1 MNHSKVSTIFWSV
14 LALYSIGLIAMLG
27 VLALSAR
34 SGPSP

>member
-1 MNHSKVSTIFWSV
+1 MNHSNVSTIFWSV
-14 LALYSIGLIAMLG
+14 FALNSVDLIAMLG